1 MKRFEENHLS
11 MFKTVDIATEN
22 HATVIDAIL
31 PLKSART
38 ELKQIIV
45 NLGNAVQKQ
54 STNISGYTE
63 EKKQRRQKM
72 TDQTFVVGQLVSAFA
87 IAKNM
92 TALDAEVNY
101 SITTLN
107 RMSDDEV
114 GEICNKVYLKA
125 KEHLADLADY
135 GITTAVLNELKEL
148 IDNYNSKTQ
157 LNKVTLEQK
166 SEQTKIIAQL
176 IKDGKAL
183 LTNSFDKLMLIL
195 RNTNPEAYNAYVAA
209 RNSMPKRHAKKSNGE
224 VIEEEAGI
232 LTGLVS
238 DKADGMPIAGATVKL
253 SGTDYKTETDS
264 DGEYLFDSLPAGTYT
279 VEISILDYQIAK
291 LTGQKVIAGGETI
304 ADFEMLKA

>member
-279 VEISILDYQIAK
+279 VEVSILDYQTAT
-291 LTGQKVIAGGETI
+291 LSNQKVIAGDETI
-304 ADFEMLKA
+304 ADFEMQKA

>member
-92 TALDAEVNY
+92 IALDAEVNY
-101 SITTLN
+101 PVSTLN
-107 RMSDDEV
+107 RMQDDEV

-264 DGEYLFDSLPAGTYT
+264 DGEYLFDSLPAGTYA
-279 VEISILDYQIAK
+279 VEISILDYQTAK
-291 LTGQKVIAGGETI
+291 LTDQKVIAGDETI
-304 ADFEMLKA
+304 DDFEMLKA

>member
-92 TALDAEVNY
+92 TALDGDVNY

-232 LTGLVS
+232 LTGMVS

-279 VEISILDYQIAK
+279 VEISILDYQTAK
-291 LTGQKVIAGGETI
+291 LTDQKVIAGDETI

>member
-92 TALDAEVNY
+92 IALDGDVNY

-238 DKADGMPIAGATVKL
+238 DKADGMPIAAATVKL

-279 VEISILDYQIAK
+279 VEISILDYQTAK
-291 LTGQKVIAGGETI
+291 LTDQKVIAGDETI

>member
-92 TALDAEVNY
+92 IALDGDVNY

-176 IKDGKAL
+176 IKDGKEE
-183 LTNSFDKLMLIL
+183 I
-195 RNTNPEAYNAYVAA
+195 
-209 RNSMPKRHAKKSNGE
+209 HKK
-224 VIEEEAGI
+224 IE
-232 LTGLVS
+232 
-238 DKADGMPIAGATVKL
+238 KCP
-253 SGTDYKTETDS
+253 YK
-264 DGEYLFDSLPAGTYT
+264 
-279 VEISILDYQIAK
+279 QC
-291 LTGQKVIAGGETI
+291 QR
-304 ADFEMLKA
+304 

>member
-92 TALDAEVNY
+92 IALDGDVNY

-232 LTGLVS
+232 LTGMVS

-279 VEISILDYQIAK
+279 VEISILDYQTAK
-291 LTGQKVIAGGETI
+291 LTDQKVIAGDETI

>member
-92 TALDAEVNY
+92 IALDGDVNY

-253 SGTDYKTETDS
+253 NGTDYKTETDS

-279 VEISILDYQIAK
+279 VEISILDYQTAK
-291 LTGQKVIAGGETI
+291 LTDQKVIAGDETI

>member
-1 MKRFEENHLS
+1 MERFQENHLS

-87 IAKNM
+87 IAKNLK
-92 TALDAEVNY
+92 ALDAEVNY
-101 SITTLN
+101 PASTLN
-107 RMSDDEV
+107 RMQDDEV

-279 VEISILDYQIAK
+279 VEISILDYQTAK
-291 LTGQKVIAGGETI
+291 LTDQKVIAGDETI

>member
-45 NLGNAVQKQ
+45 KLGNAVQKQ

-92 TALDAEVNY
+92 IALDAEVNY

-107 RMSDDEV
+107 RMQDDEV

-238 DKADGMPIAGATVKL
+238 DKADGMPIAAATVML

-279 VEISILDYQIAK
+279 VEISILDYQTAK
-291 LTGQKVIAGGETI
+291 LTDQKVIAGDETI